1 MNPISSRAVPLAP
14 MPNHEPLLPQHA
26 TPAAVVIS
34 SVQWLFEPYWSG
46 DRLMA
51 RLQDGQVTLTDAA
64 GEPAGP
70 EYDEAAAELLA
81 AIDADAA
88 VIDGIWTG
96 LPFVGDGSGARQW
109 AETLAEE
116 GLVDEPPEPISMEK
130 RRAFVA
136 IDLVELEGQ
145 SLADVP
151 YQERRR
157 LLASVV
163 AENVRVRISPA
174 VKLPLRPWLHAW
186 RGNGFTHYVAK
197 HVNSRYRPGEQVD
210 DWLIVSTEPER
221 VPSIAGRLVGQRP
234 KKLRR
239 IED

>member
-1 MNPISSRAVPLAP
+1 MAKPEPI
-14 MPNHEPLLPQHA
+14 LPQHA
-26 TPAAVVIS
+26 TPAEVLIT
-34 SVQWLFEPYWSG
+34 SVDWLFEPYWSG
-46 DRLMA
+46 DRLIA
-51 RLQDGQVTLTDAA
+51 RLQDGRVTLTDVA

-70 EYDEAAAELLA
+70 EFAEAADELLP

-88 VIDGIWTG
+88 VIDGIWSG
-96 LPFVGDGSGARQW
+96 QPFLGDGRGVRRW

-116 GLVDEPPEPISMEK
+116 GAVEEPPDPLSMEK

-157 LLASVV
+157 LLASVL

-174 VKLPLRPWLHAW
+174 VTQPIRAWLNAW
-186 RGNGFTHYVAK
+186 RANGFGRYVAK
-197 HVNSRYRPGEQVD
+197 HVNSRYRSGEETEE
-210 DWLIVSTEPER
+210 WLIVSSEPEKY
-221 VPSIAGRLVGQRP
+221 PSIAGRLVGQRP

>member
-1 MNPISSRAVPLAP
+1 M
-14 MPNHEPLLPQHA
+14 A
-26 TPAAVVIS
+26 TPAPVLPQQATPAEVIIT
-34 SVQWLFEPYWSG
+34 SVEWLFEPYWSG
-46 DRLMA
+46 DRLIA
-51 RLQDGQVTLTDAA
+51 RLHDGRVTLTDEA
-64 GEPAGP
+64 GEPAG
-70 EYDEAAAELLA
+70 EECAEAADELLT

-88 VIDGIWTG
+88 VLDGIWTAQ
-96 LPFVGDGSGARQW
+96 PFVGDGGGAKQW

-116 GLVDEPPEPISMEK
+116 GLVEEAPDPISMEK

-136 IDLVELEGQ
+136 IDLVELDGQ

-157 LLASVV
+157 LLTSVV
-163 AENVRVRISPA
+163 EENVRVRVSPA
-174 VKLPLRPWLHAW
+174 VKLPLRPWLYAW

-210 DWLIVSTEPER
+210 DWLIVSSAPEKY
-221 VPSIAGRLVGQRP
+221 PSIAGRLMGQRP

>member
-1 MNPISSRAVPLAP
+1 MSGQ
-14 MPNHEPLLPQHA
+14 EPLLPQRA
-26 TPAAVVIS
+26 TPAEVVIT
-34 SVQWLFEPYWSG
+34 SVEWLFEPYWSG
-46 DRLMA
+46 DRLIA
-51 RLQDGQVTLTDAA
+51 RLQDGRVALTDDA
-64 GEPAGP
+64 GEPAGQ
-70 EYDEAAAELLA
+70 EFTEAADELLA
-81 AIDADAA
+81 AMDADAA
-88 VIDGIWTG
+88 VVDGVWTAQ
-96 LPFVGDGSGARQW
+96 PFVGDGIGAQQW

-116 GLVDEPPEPISMEK
+116 GLVDEAPDPISMEK

-136 IDLVELEGQ
+136 LDLIELEGE

-174 VKLPLRPWLHAW
+174 VKLPIRPWLHAW

-197 HVNSRYRPGEQVD
+197 HVNSRYHPGEQAE
-210 DWLIVSTEPER
+210 DWLIVSSAPEKF
-221 VPSIAGRLVGQRP
+221 PSIAARLMGQRP

>member
-1 MNPISSRAVPLAP
+1 MTDRD
-14 MPNHEPLLPQHA
+14 PLLPQHG
-26 TPAAVVIS
+26 TPAEVIIT
-34 SVQWLFEPYWSG
+34 SVEWLFEPYWSG

-51 RLQDGQVTLTDAA
+51 RLQHGRVSLTDAG

-70 EYDEAAAELLA
+70 EFAEAADELLA

-88 VIDGIWTG
+88 VVDGIWTAQ
-96 LPFVGDGSGARQW
+96 PFVGDGLGAQKW

-116 GLVDEPPEPISMEK
+116 GLVDEPPDPISMEK

-136 IDLVELEGQ
+136 IDLVELEGE
-145 SLADVP
+145 SLAEVP

-163 AENVRVRISPA
+163 EENVRVRVSPA

-197 HVNSRYRPGEQVD
+197 HVNSRYRPGEQVE
-210 DWLIVSTEPER
+210 DWLIVSAAPER
-221 VPSIAGRLVGQRP
+221 VPSLAGRLVGQRP
-234 KKLRR
+234 RKLRR

>member
-1 MNPISSRAVPLAP
+1 MPDPDAVRPQLA
-14 MPNHEPLLPQHA
+14 
-26 TPAAVVIS
+26 TYAAVVIT
-34 SVQWLFEPYWSG
+34 SVEWLFEPYWSG
-46 DRLMA
+46 DRLVA
-51 RLQDGQVTLTDAA
+51 RLRGGRVTLTDEA

-70 EYDEAAAELLA
+70 EFAEAAELLAA

-88 VIDGIWTG
+88 VIDGVWSAQ
-96 LPFVGDGSGARQW
+96 PFVGDGSHARRLADSL

-116 GLVDEPPEPISMEK
+116 GREEEVPDPAELET

-136 IDLVELEGQ
+136 FDLVELDGR
-145 SLADVP
+145 SLAEIP

-157 LLASVV
+157 LLVSVL

-174 VKLPLRPWLHAW
+174 VKQPLGPWLHAW

-197 HVNSRYRPGEQVD
+197 HVNSRYRPGERVE
-210 DWLIVSTEPER
+210 DWLIVSAAAER
-221 VPSIAGRLVGQRP
+221 GPSMVGRMFGQRP
-234 KKLRR
+234 RKLRR

>member
-1 MNPISSRAVPLAP
+1 MSSPPPV
-14 MPNHEPLLPQHA
+14 LPQHA
-26 TPAAVVIS
+26 TPAEVVIT
-34 SVQWLFEPYWSG
+34 SVDWLFEPYWIG
-46 DRLMA
+46 DRLIA
-51 RLQDGQVTLTDAA
+51 RLDGGRVTLSD
-64 GEPAGP
+64 GEGKPARA
-70 EYDEAAAELLA
+70 EFAEAADELLA

-88 VIDGIWTG
+88 VIDGIWTAQ
-96 LPFVGDGSGARQW
+96 PFVGDGVGAQRW
-109 AETLAEE
+109 AETMTEE
-116 GLVDEPPEPISMEK
+116 GLVDEPPDPISMEK

-136 IDLVELEGQ
+136 VDLVELDGQ

-163 AENVRVRISPA
+163 QENVRVRVSPA
-174 VKLPLRPWLHAW
+174 VKLPIHAWLHAW

-197 HVNSRYRPGEQVD
+197 HVNSRYRAGELVD
-210 DWLIVSTEPER
+210 DWLIVSAEPER
-221 VPSIAGRLVGQRP
+221 GPTISGRLMGQRP

>member
-1 MNPISSRAVPLAP
+1 MNSPTGSAVPLAP
-14 MPNHEPLLPQHA
+14 MTSPDPVLPQQA
-26 TPAAVVIS
+26 TPAEVIIN
-34 SVQWLFEPYWSG
+34 SVNWLFEPYWSG
-46 DRLMA
+46 DRLIA
-51 RLQDGQVTLTDAA
+51 RLHAGRVTLTDEA
-64 GEPAGP
+64 GKPAG
-70 EYDEAAAELLA
+70 DHCSEAADELLT

-88 VIDGIWTG
+88 VIDGIWTAQ
-96 LPFVGDGSGARQW
+96 PFVGDGSGVRQW

-116 GLVDEPPEPISMEK
+116 GVEEPPDPISMET

-136 IDLVELEGQ
+136 LDLVELDGQ

-157 LLASVV
+157 LLTSVV
-163 AENVRVRISPA
+163 EENVRVRISPA
-174 VKLPLRPWLHAW
+174 VKLPIRPWLHAW

-197 HVNSRYRPGEQVD
+197 HVNSRYRPGEQVE
-210 DWLIVSTEPER
+210 DWLIVSSEPEKY
-221 VPSIAGRLVGQRP
+221 PSIAGRLMGQRP

>member
-1 MNPISSRAVPLAP
+1 MDPIRGGGVPLQP
-14 MPNHEPLLPQHA
+14 MSQPEPLLPQHA
-26 TPAAVVIS
+26 VPAEVVIT
-34 SVQWLFEPYWSG
+34 SVGWLFEPYWAG

-51 RLQDGQVTLTDAA
+51 RLHDGRVTLTDIA
-64 GEPAGP
+64 GEPADP
-70 EYDEAAAELLA
+70 EFAEAADELLP
-81 AIDADAA
+81 AIDADEA

-96 LPFVGDGSGARQW
+96 QPFVGDGRGARQW
-109 AETLAEE
+109 VETMAEE
-116 GLVDEPPEPISMEK
+116 GLVDEPPDPLSMEK

-151 YQERRR
+151 YLERRR
-157 LLASVV
+157 LLASVL

-174 VKLPLRPWLHAW
+174 VSQPVRAWIGAW
-186 RGNGFTHYVAK
+186 RANGFSHYVAK
-197 HVNSRYRPGEQVD
+197 QVNSRYLHGEATD
-210 DWLIVSTEPER
+210 DWLIVSSEPEKY
-221 VPSIAGRLVGQRP
+221 PSIAGRLVGQRP

>member
-1 MNPISSRAVPLAP
+1 MPDTEAIRPQLAIY
-14 MPNHEPLLPQHA
+14 
-26 TPAAVVIS
+26 AAVSIT
-34 SVQWLFEPYWSG
+34 SVEWLFEPYWSG
-46 DRLMA
+46 DRLVA
-51 RLQDGQVTLTDAA
+51 RLHGGRVALTDEA
-64 GEPAGP
+64 GMPAGP
-70 EYDEAAAELLA
+70 EFDETAELLAA

-88 VIDGIWTG
+88 VIDGVWTAQ
-96 LPFVGDGSGARQW
+96 PFVGDGSSARRLADAL

-116 GLVDEPPEPISMEK
+116 GRAEEVPDPEELET

-136 IDLVELEGQ
+136 FDLVELDGM

-163 AENVRVRISPA
+163 AENVRVRVSPA
-174 VKLPLRPWLHAW
+174 VKQPLAPWLHAW

-197 HVNSRYRPGEQVD
+197 HVNSRYRPGEQVE
-210 DWLIVSTEPER
+210 DWLIVSAAPER
-221 VPSIAGRLVGQRP
+221 GPSMVGRMFGQRP
-234 KKLRR
+234 RKLRR

>member
-1 MNPISSRAVPLAP
+1 MPDPDAV
-14 MPNHEPLLPQHA
+14 LPQLA
-26 TPAAVVIS
+26 TYAAVVIT
-34 SVQWLFEPYWSG
+34 SVDWLFEPYWSG
-46 DRLMA
+46 DRLVA
-51 RLQDGQVTLTDAA
+51 RLRGGRVTLTDEA

-70 EYDEAAAELLA
+70 EFAEAAELLAA

-88 VIDGIWTG
+88 VIDGVWSAQ
-96 LPFVGDGSGARQW
+96 PFVGDGSHARRLADSL

-116 GLVDEPPEPISMEK
+116 GREEEVPDPAELET

-136 IDLVELEGQ
+136 FDLVELDGR
-145 SLADVP
+145 SLAEIP

-157 LLASVV
+157 LLVSVL

-174 VKLPLRPWLHAW
+174 VKQPLAPWLHAW

-197 HVNSRYRPGEQVD
+197 HVNSRYRPGERVE
-210 DWLIVSTEPER
+210 DWLIVSAAAER
-221 VPSIAGRLVGQRP
+221 GPSMVGRMFGQRP
-234 KKLRR
+234 RKLRR

>member
-1 MNPISSRAVPLAP
+1 MSNP
-14 MPNHEPLLPQHA
+14 EPILPQHA
-26 TPAAVVIS
+26 TPAEVIIT
-34 SVQWLFEPYWSG
+34 SVDWLFEPYWFG

-51 RLQDGQVTLTDAA
+51 RLHDGRVTLTDIA
-64 GEPAGP
+64 GEPADP
-70 EYDEAAAELLA
+70 DCAEAGDELLA
-81 AIDADAA
+81 AIDADSA
-88 VIDGIWTG
+88 VIDGIWTAQ
-96 LPFVGDGSGARQW
+96 PFVGSGSGARKW

-116 GLVDEPPEPISMEK
+116 GVVDEPPDPLSLET

-145 SLADVP
+145 SLTEVP

-157 LLASVV
+157 LLASVL

-174 VKLPLRPWLHAW
+174 VKQPVRAWLLAW

-197 HVNSRYRPGEQVD
+197 HMNSRYLTGEQTEE
-210 DWLIVSTEPER
+210 WLIVSSEPEKF
-221 VPSIAGRLVGQRP
+221 PSIAGRLVGQRP